1 MTTMKKALLYCGIAL
16 LTAVLPG
23 CKEMKDDIDTL
34 KRPYPTGITLLQ
46 SEITVLNGSTLK
58 VPFRVNPSNYIVQ
71 AEDLRLDA
79 IRSQITKASYVTTI
93 PECSLVGVTPY
104 KNQAGETCEGQ
115 WIAEIEIL
123 DGAYYGDID
132 FTLVLNYT
140 DADNRRV
147 ALTSATFGNL
157 NTRIK
162 LTGDMV
168 DIDVSPAVSYVEL
181 NNTPIAT
188 SVRLLPCAISEGSA
202 TKFDMEDAIVDSC
215 KLGGEFAGYFFLTDK
230 GNAAWTME
238 PIGLDFPKP
247 DEAFVPVDIN
257 IYLTDR
263 NDTTNHVLKTALV
276 KVYQTRCI
284 APAITLKVSDY
295 AEITEAN
302 KTLDIEMGEIMAAV
316 GVTSELFQQ
325 VRPPLGFTLTKQF
338 MHENGTSARTLFRQ
352 SLKYKDDKGTTS
364 PEAMYLQLIF
374 FAPLDTE
381 DIGSYYISLNMLY
394 SRTSDPQ
401 PTIAANIKIP
411 VIVTE

>member
-1 MTTMKKALLYCGIAL
+1 MKKALLYCGIAL

-364 PEAMYLQLIF
+364 PEAMSLQLIF

>member
-1 MTTMKKALLYCGIAL
+1 MKKALLYCGIAL

-230 GNAAWTME
+230 DNATWTME

-276 KVYQTRCI
+276 
-284 APAITLKVSDY
+284 KVSDY

-381 DIGSYYISLNMLY
+381 DIGSYYISLNTLY

>member
-1 MTTMKKALLYCGIAL
+1 MRKALLYCGIAL

-230 GNAAWTME
+230 GNATWTME
-238 PIGLDFPKP
+238 QIGLDFPKP

-394 SRTSDPQ
+394 SRILDPQ

>member
-1 MTTMKKALLYCGIAL
+1 MRKALLYCGIAL

-230 GNAAWTME
+230 DNAPWTME

-394 SRTSDPQ
+394 SRILDPQ

>member
-1 MTTMKKALLYCGIAL
+1 MKKALLCCGIAL

-23 CKEMKDDIDTL
+23 CKEMKDDIDAL

-58 VPFRVNPSNYIVQ
+58 VPFRVNPSNYIVE
-71 AEDLRLDA
+71 AENLRLDA
-79 IRSQITKASYVTTI
+79 VRSQITKASYVTTI

-162 LTGDMV
+162 LTEDMV

-230 GNAAWTME
+230 GNATWTME

-247 DEAFVPVDIN
+247 DEAFVPIDVN

-276 KVYQTRCI
+276 KVYQTQCI
-284 APAITLKVSDY
+284 ASAVTLKISDY

-302 KTLDIEMGEIMAAV
+302 QSLDIEMGEIMAAV

-325 VRPPLGFTLTKQF
+325 VRPPLGLTQSIRFT
-338 MHENGTSARTLFRQ
+338 HEDGTSASTIFKQ
-352 SLKYKDDKGTTS
+352 SLLYRDDKGLTS
-364 PEAMYLQLIF
+364 PEAMYLHLRF
-374 FAPLDTE
+374 FSPLKTKN
-381 DIGSYYISLNMLY
+381 IGSYYLDLTMRY
-394 SRTSDPQ
+394 SRYSDPQ

>member
-1 MTTMKKALLYCGIAL
+1 MKKALLYCGIAL
-16 LTAVLPG
+16 LAAVLPG

-79 IRSQITKASYVTTI
+79 VRSQITKASYVTTI

-140 DADNRRV
+140 DTDNRRV

-230 GNAAWTME
+230 GNATWTME

-276 KVYQTRCI
+276 KVYQTL
-284 APAITLKVSDY
+284 P
-295 AEITEAN
+295 
-302 KTLDIEMGEIMAAV
+302 
-316 GVTSELFQQ
+316 
-325 VRPPLGFTLTKQF
+325 
-338 MHENGTSARTLFRQ
+338 
-352 SLKYKDDKGTTS
+352 
-364 PEAMYLQLIF
+364 
-374 FAPLDTE
+374 
-381 DIGSYYISLNMLY
+381 
-394 SRTSDPQ
+394 
-401 PTIAANIKIP
+401 
-411 VIVTE
+411 

>member
-1 MTTMKKALLYCGIAL
+1 MKKALLYCGIAL

-230 GNAAWTME
+230 DNATWTME

-352 SLKYKDDKGTTS
+352 SLKYKDDKATTS

-381 DIGSYYISLNMLY
+381 DIGSYYISLNTLY
-394 SRTSDPQ
+394 SRTLDPQ

>member
-1 MTTMKKALLYCGIAL
+1 MKKALLYCGIAL

-263 NDTTNHVLKTALV
+263 NDTSNHVLKTALV

-381 DIGSYYISLNMLY
+381 DIGSYYISLNTLY
-394 SRTSDPQ
+394 SRTLDPQ

>member
-1 MTTMKKALLYCGIAL
+1 MKKALLYCGIAL

-325 VRPPLGFTLTKQF
+325 VRPPLGFTQTKQF
-338 MHENGTSARTLFRQ
+338 MHEDGTSARTFFMQ

>member
-1 MTTMKKALLYCGIAL
+1 MKKALLYCGIAL

-157 NTRIK
+157 NMRIK

-230 GNAAWTME
+230 DNATWTME

-381 DIGSYYISLNMLY
+381 DIGSYYISLNTLY
-394 SRTSDPQ
+394 SRTLDPQ

>member
-1 MTTMKKALLYCGIAL
+1 MRKALLYCGIAL

-79 IRSQITKASYVTTI
+79 IRSQITKASYVTTS

-230 GNAAWTME
+230 DNATWTME

-381 DIGSYYISLNMLY
+381 DIGSYYISLNTLY

>member
-1 MTTMKKALLYCGIAL
+1 MRKALLYCGIAL

-46 SEITVLNGSTLK
+46 SEITVLNVSTLK

-325 VRPPLGFTLTKQF
+325 VRPPLGFTQTKQF
-338 MHENGTSARTLFRQ
+338 MHEDGTSARTFFMQ

>member
-1 MTTMKKALLYCGIAL
+1 MKKALLYCGIAL
-16 LTAVLPG
+16 LAAVLPG

-79 IRSQITKASYVTTI
+79 VRSQITKASYVTTI

-168 DIDVSPAVSYVEL
+168 DIEVSPAVSYVEL

-230 GNAAWTME
+230 DNATWTME

-381 DIGSYYISLNMLY
+381 DIGSYYISLNTLY

>member
-1 MTTMKKALLYCGIAL
+1 MKKALLYCGIAL
-16 LTAVLPG
+16 LAAVLPG

-79 IRSQITKASYVTTI
+79 VRSQITKASYVTTS

-230 GNAAWTME
+230 DNATWTME

-381 DIGSYYISLNMLY
+381 DIGSYYISLNTLY

>member
-1 MTTMKKALLYCGIAL
+1 MRKALLYCGIAL

-325 VRPPLGFTLTKQF
+325 VRPPLGFTHTKQF
-338 MHENGTSARTLFRQ
+338 MHEDGTSARTFFMQ

>member
-1 MTTMKKALLYCGIAL
+1 MKKTLLYCGIAL
-16 LTAVLPG
+16 LAAVLPG

-79 IRSQITKASYVTTI
+79 VRSQITKASYVTTI

-247 DEAFVPVDIN
+247 DKAFVPVDIN

-325 VRPPLGFTLTKQF
+325 VRPPLGFTQTKQF
-338 MHENGTSARTLFRQ
+338 MHEDGTSARTFFMQ

>member
-1 MTTMKKALLYCGIAL
+1 MKKALLYCGIAL

-230 GNAAWTME
+230 DNATWTME

-276 KVYQTRCI
+276 
-284 APAITLKVSDY
+284 KVSDY

-381 DIGSYYISLNMLY
+381 DIGSYYISLNTLY
-394 SRTSDPQ
+394 SRTLDPQ

>member
-1 MTTMKKALLYCGIAL
+1 MKKALLYCGIAL

-215 KLGGEFAGYFFLTDK
+215 KLGGEFAGYFFLTDND
-230 GNAAWTME
+230 NATWTME

-381 DIGSYYISLNMLY
+381 DIGSYYISLNTLY
-394 SRTSDPQ
+394 SRTLDPQ

>member
-1 MTTMKKALLYCGIAL
+1 MQGDERRHRYAETALPDRHHAATVRNHRPERIDAES
-16 LTAVLPG
+16 ALPG
-23 CKEMKDDIDTL
+23 QPIEL
-34 KRPYPTGITLLQ
+34 YRPGGRPPTRT
-46 SEITVLNGSTLK
+46 
-58 VPFRVNPSNYIVQ
+58 
-71 AEDLRLDA
+71 A

-230 GNAAWTME
+230 GNATWTME

-338 MHENGTSARTLFRQ
+338 MHEDGTSARTFFMQ

>member
-1 MTTMKKALLYCGIAL
+1 MKKTLLYCGIAL
-16 LTAVLPG
+16 LAAVLPG

-79 IRSQITKASYVTTI
+79 VRSQITKASYVTTI

-230 GNAAWTME
+230 GNAVWTME

-295 AEITEAN
+295 AEITEVN

-325 VRPPLGFTLTKQF
+325 VRPPLGFTQTKQF
-338 MHENGTSARTLFRQ
+338 MHEDGTSARTFFMQ

>member
-1 MTTMKKALLYCGIAL
+1 MKKALLYCGIAL

-381 DIGSYYISLNMLY
+381 DIGSYYISLNTLY
-394 SRTSDPQ
+394 SRTLDPQ

>member
-1 MTTMKKALLYCGIAL
+1 MRKALLYCGIAL

-230 GNAAWTME
+230 DNATWTME

-338 MHENGTSARTLFRQ
+338 MHENGTSARTLSRQ

-394 SRTSDPQ
+394 SRILDPQ

>member
-1 MTTMKKALLYCGIAL
+1 MKKALLYCGIAL

-230 GNAAWTME
+230 GNATWTME

-325 VRPPLGFTLTKQF
+325 VRPPLGFTQTKQF
-338 MHENGTSARTLFRQ
+338 MHEDGTSARTFFMQ

-381 DIGSYYISLNMLY
+381 YIGSYYISLNMLY

>member
-1 MTTMKKALLYCGIAL
+1 MRKALLYCGIAL

-230 GNAAWTME
+230 GNAACTME
-238 PIGLDFPKP
+238 PI
-247 DEAFVPVDIN
+247 
-257 IYLTDR
+257 
-263 NDTTNHVLKTALV
+263 
-276 KVYQTRCI
+276 
-284 APAITLKVSDY
+284 
-295 AEITEAN
+295 
-302 KTLDIEMGEIMAAV
+302 
-316 GVTSELFQQ
+316 
-325 VRPPLGFTLTKQF
+325 
-338 MHENGTSARTLFRQ
+338 
-352 SLKYKDDKGTTS
+352 
-364 PEAMYLQLIF
+364 
-374 FAPLDTE
+374 
-381 DIGSYYISLNMLY
+381 
-394 SRTSDPQ
+394 
-401 PTIAANIKIP
+401 
-411 VIVTE
+411 

>member
-1 MTTMKKALLYCGIAL
+1 MRKALLYCGIAL

-147 ALTSATFGNL
+147 ALTSTTFGNL

-325 VRPPLGFTLTKQF
+325 VRPPLGFTQTKQF
-338 MHENGTSARTLFRQ
+338 MHEDGTSARTFFMQ

>member
-1 MTTMKKALLYCGIAL
+1 MKKALLYCGIAL
-16 LTAVLPG
+16 LAAVLPG

-79 IRSQITKASYVTTI
+79 VRSQITKASYVTTI

-230 GNAAWTME
+230 GNATWTME

-325 VRPPLGFTLTKQF
+325 VRPPLGFTQTKQF
-338 MHENGTSARTLFRQ
+338 MHEDGTSARTFFMQ

-364 PEAMYLQLIF
+364 PEAMDLQLIF

>member
-1 MTTMKKALLYCGIAL
+1 MKKALLYCGIAL

-230 GNAAWTME
+230 DNATWTME

-364 PEAMYLQLIF
+364 TEAMYLQLIF

-381 DIGSYYISLNMLY
+381 DIGSYYISLNTLY
-394 SRTSDPQ
+394 SRTLDPQ

>member
-1 MTTMKKALLYCGIAL
+1 MRKALVYCGIAL

-23 CKEMKDDIDTL
+23 CKEMKDAIDPL

-230 GNAAWTME
+230 DNATWTME

-394 SRTSDPQ
+394 SRTLDPQ

>member
-1 MTTMKKALLYCGIAL
+1 MKKALLYCGIAL

-215 KLGGEFAGYFFLTDK
+215 KLGGKFAGYFFLTDK
-230 GNAAWTME
+230 DNATWTME

-284 APAITLKVSDY
+284 APAITL
-295 AEITEAN
+295 
-302 KTLDIEMGEIMAAV
+302 
-316 GVTSELFQQ
+316 
-325 VRPPLGFTLTKQF
+325 
-338 MHENGTSARTLFRQ
+338 
-352 SLKYKDDKGTTS
+352 
-364 PEAMYLQLIF
+364 
-374 FAPLDTE
+374 
-381 DIGSYYISLNMLY
+381 
-394 SRTSDPQ
+394 
-401 PTIAANIKIP
+401 
-411 VIVTE
+411 

>member
-1 MTTMKKALLYCGIAL
+1 MKKALLYCGIAL

-46 SEITVLNGSTLK
+46 SEINVLNGSTLK

-230 GNAAWTME
+230 DNATWTME

-381 DIGSYYISLNMLY
+381 DIGSYYISLNTLY
-394 SRTSDPQ
+394 SRTLDPQ